1 MALTDMS
8 AVAARRTEIVRK
20 LGEID
25 AVRAILE
32 AEDGELAVTE
42 RVLKRLDELL
52 QVDTSRSYAP
62 SYVVA
67 EPMHQRAFGAIKSMI
82 ASRIGRHS

>member
-8 AVAARRTEIVRK
+8 AVAARRAEIVRK
-20 LGEID
+20 LGELD
-25 AVRAILE
+25 AVRANLE
-32 AEDGELAVTE
+32 TEDGDLAVTE

-62 SYVVA
+62 RYVVS
-67 EPMHQRAFGAIKSMI
+67 EPMHQRAFGAIKSII
-82 ASRIGRHS
+82 ATRIGRQS